1 MKEVIRKIEFI
12 SEKIKEV
19 KAATNAKNY
28 AEMNLLMWKWYE
40 LRRGMIEACR
50 LLGIKVSVIDRE
62 GLKWAVTGAAE

>member
-1 MKEVIRKIEFI
+1 MKEVIRKIELI

-19 KAATNAKNY
+19 KAATSAKNY

-50 LLGIKVSVIDRE
+50 LLGIKVEIVDRE
-62 GLKWAVTGAAE
+62 GLKWAVTGVAE

>member
-1 MKEVIRKIEFI
+1 MKDIIKKIEFI

-19 KAATNAKNY
+19 KAATNEKNY

-50 LLGIKVSVIDRE
+50 LLGIKVEVADRE
-62 GLKWAVTGAAE
+62 GLKWAVTGVAE